1 MDQLLKFVNNLNTA
15 QRAVIIGGVSLLFI
29 VLVGFLV
36 YSNIKAEDKKLN
48 YTIASNLT
56 KSQVMLASEELE
68 AAGIQ
73 FSVIGTGNNL
83 TLKTSKEFVN
93 IAKIKLVTS
102 EAATSKHVGWEMFEK
117 SSLGTTNFEN
127 KVKYLRALEGELS
140 RSLEAL
146 NGVLKAS
153 VKIAIPKDTI
163 FTEKK
168 GLTTASAI
176 LSIKPGIFLTQ
187 KQIDGIKNF
196 IASAVPDLKQENI
209 QLIDQD
215 GSLLELSNEDE
226 NNQKSIT
233 QTKYKDTL
241 EEDYSKKIV
250 ALLEPFVGV
259 GRVVAKVTLSLDF
272 IKKDIEE
279 EIYNPEGTI
288 RSQQV
293 IENNS
298 SAQGMPNNS
307 GGVAGVDNN
316 IQEPAN
322 ANGGSNIASN
332 TEGTNTVTNY
342 EISRKFVSQKDYNY
356 TNIKRITAAV
366 TFDSSVL
373 KDIPNKD
380 EFIASLESIVQNTIG
395 YDQARGDQVT
405 VKDFKF
411 IGVKPLEQV
420 EQVIDENGNVIVKDS
435 ESVDTLSQIKAFL
448 QEFGDYIQ
456 YLIAAIL
463 LFIFYKKFIA
473 SNEIVVLGDG
483 VTNSKGKGSKKQ
495 SGNDDG
501 LIDDMLSNLE
511 QEFEISSAQGRLKSK
526 VKSQI
531 LNNIDGLDEESA
543 AKYEVFIEELD
554 KEINNNPAE
563 VARMIELLLTEG
575 NNNFRKR

>member
-15 QRAVIIGGVSLLFI
+15 QRAVIIGGVSVLFI

-102 EAATSKHVGWEMFEK
+102 EAATSKHVGWEIFEK
-117 SSLGTTNFEN
+117 SSFGTTNFEN

-163 FTEKK
+163 FTERKSD
-168 GLTTASAI
+168 TTASAI

-196 IASAVPDLKQENI
+196 ISSAVPDLKSENI

-215 GSLLELSNEDE
+215 GSLLELNAEDT
-226 NNQKSIT
+226 NNQKSAA
-233 QTKYKDTL
+233 QSKYKDGL

-259 GRVVAKVTLSLDF
+259 GRVIAKVTLNLDF
-272 IKKDIEE
+272 VKKDIEE

-288 RSQQV
+288 RSQQI
-293 IENNS
+293 IENTNQS
-298 SAQGMPNNS
+298 QGMSPNT
-307 GGVAGVDNN
+307 GGVAGVDSN
-316 IQEPAN
+316 IQEPEAGAGGAN
-322 ANGGSNIASN
+322 ISSNS
-332 TEGTNTVTNY
+332 EGTNTVTNY
-342 EISRKFVSQKDYNY
+342 EISRKLISQKDNNY

-366 TFDSSVL
+366 TFDSSIL
-373 KDIPNKD
+373 KDVDNKD

-395 YDQARGDQVT
+395 YDESRGDKVT
-405 VKDFKF
+405 VRDFKF
-411 IGVKPLEQV
+411 LGVKPLEEVGQT
-420 EQVIDENGNVIVKDS
+420 IDEDGNVI
-435 ESVDTLSQIKAFL
+435 IKADQDSDIISMIKSIFK
-448 QEFGDYIQ
+448 EFGEYIQ

-463 LFIFYKKFIA
+463 LFVFYKKFIA
-473 SNEIVVLGDG
+473 SNEI
-483 VTNSKGKGSKKQ
+483 
-495 SGNDDG
+495 
-501 LIDDMLSNLE
+501 
-511 QEFEISSAQGRLKSK
+511 
-526 VKSQI
+526 
-531 LNNIDGLDEESA
+531 
-543 AKYEVFIEELD
+543 
-554 KEINNNPAE
+554 
-563 VARMIELLLTEG
+563 
-575 NNNFRKR
+575 